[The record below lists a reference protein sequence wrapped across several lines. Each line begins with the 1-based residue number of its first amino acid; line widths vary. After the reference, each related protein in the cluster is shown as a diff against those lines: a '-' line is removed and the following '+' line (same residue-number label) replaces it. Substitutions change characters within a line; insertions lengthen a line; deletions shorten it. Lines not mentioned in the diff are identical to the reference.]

1 MCVCFI
7 QIIHF
12 AVSNSARISLSLFS
26 FYFRKGKKFNFCD
39 NNLHSFLFSSWDGTI
54 IALTLDCLYSSHF
67 CFIWKCY
74 AIHPT
79 FFLIMHL
86 SLPMF
91 NFQLLEEDSLIWG
104 TTGPEWTHRWASG
117 NMPILSDLWVEQN
130 YVYLYMRA
138 FVWGIGSINFTRFS
152 TWSMSQKYVQN
163 DQCIQT

>member
-1 MCVCFI
+1 MARKIEKNDSSQGSRFL
-7 QIIHF
+7 H
-12 AVSNSARISLSLFS
+12 SARISLSLFS

-54 IALTLDCLYSSHF
+54 IALTLDCLYSLHF

-74 AIHPT
+74 AIHPP

-104 TTGPEWTHRWASG
+104 PLALNGHIDGLLETCQSSQICEWSKI
-117 NMPILSDLWVEQN
+117 MYI
-130 YVYLYMRA
+130 
-138 FVWGIGSINFTRFS
+138 
-152 TWSMSQKYVQN
+152 
-163 DQCIQT
+163 CICVHLFEE